1 LRTIFTLIFAT
12 RLKNVIGQRV
22 FVSGFQFQRVCF
34 MSKLPK
40 EHQFIDLS
48 DYGRPVAIAIARL
61 LKNTSVTPV
70 QVTMA
75 FIVSGLVAIACI
87 LHYMPWAALFFLVLK
102 SILDAADGE
111 LARVKNMPSH
121 TGRYLDSVSDIV
133 LNLLILLSIY
143 SITEGSPIY
152 TLLAFFGIQLQG
164 TLYNYY
170 YVILRNKYQ
179 GDTTSRIFEIDV
191 PTALQGEKQSHVN
204 VLFALYRLFY
214 GIFDRVIYFLDPKAA
229 EGKSLPKWLMTAVS
243 TFGLGFQ
250 LLFIGVML
258 VAGLQDYIIPFL
270 MGYTGMVFV
279 FIGIRRFFLN

>member
-1 LRTIFTLIFAT
+1 
-12 RLKNVIGQRV
+12 
-22 FVSGFQFQRVCF
+22 

-40 EHQFIDLS
+40 EHQFSDLS
-48 DYGRPVAIAIARL
+48 DYGRPIAISIAKS
-61 LKNTSVTPV
+61 LKNTSVTPI
-70 QVTMA
+70 QITFA

-87 LHYMPWAALFFLVLK
+87 LHHMPWAALFFLVMK

-111 LARVKNMPSH
+111 LARVKNAPSY

-143 SITEGSPIY
+143 SVTEGSLIF

-179 GDTTSRIFEIDV
+179 GDTTSRIFEIDA
-191 PTALQGEKQSHVN
+191 PNALSGEKQSHVN
-204 VLFALYRLFY
+204 LLFKLYKISY
-214 GIFDRVIYFLDPKAA
+214 GIFDSIIYFLDPKAA
-229 EGKSLPKWLMTAVS
+229 TGKSLPKWLMTAVS

-250 LLFIGVML
+250 LLLIGLLL
-258 VAGLQDYIIPFL
+258 VAGLQDYIIPFF
-270 MGYTGMVFV
+270 MGYTGLVFI
-279 FIGIRRFFLN
+279 FIGIRKFCLN